1 MKIYVDSK
9 PENCNHCIFTQSMGR
24 HWDLE
29 DYCLLN
35 KKNRSKI
42 IMDMDCPLKEMRG
55 KYIFSSCYRQNRERL
70 FMRKK

>member
-1 MKIYVDSK
+1 MKIYMDSK
-9 PENCNHCIFTQSMGR
+9 PENCNHCIFNQSMSR

-42 IMDMDCPLKEMRG
+42 IMDMDCPLKELEVRTQVTVAVD
-55 KYIFSSCYRQNRERL
+55 KAEKDYL
-70 FMRKK
+70 